1 MKHTV
6 ILVATAILAGCAV
19 PIMTPD
25 AQQTVSAQFV
35 TPIPAGSIELDTNW
49 WARFNDPQLKALLE
63 LARTQ
68 SPDLRTA
75 AANVISARA
84 TARKS
89 GADLFPALSGSASH
103 SISGSDTLSR
113 NTSNYIGLDAS
124 WEIDLFS
131 KALSQTKADKTRADA
146 EAVTYAGAYVTLS
159 SEVADYFVQ
168 YRACREVE
176 YIYRQAL
183 GSQRKTLSATS
194 DLVKA
199 GISALGEQSLA
210 RANVASALI
219 NINTQSAEC
228 QLVAQRLAV
237 IVGVGQS
244 EINTL
249 LSKGNSLPS
258 PKGFR
263 VTSVPADLMRQRPDI
278 IAAELEFSASL
289 EDIRVAQADRYPAL
303 TLSGTLELSNLKSWN
318 FGPALSLPIF
328 QGGARKANV
337 TKAYATAVTAGES
350 YRSTV
355 LEAVSEVEAALT
367 QLNAARSSAGQAS
380 SAVADYRSYF
390 NSVDKNWQ
398 AGGETLLNREEA
410 RRQVQNAQITEVN
423 QCEQRLRQWIALYKA
438 MGGGW
443 QVSKTKPHIT
453 PINSGRVT

>member
-35 TPIPAGSIELDTNW
+35 APIPAGSIELDTHW

-63 LARTQ
+63 RARAQ

-89 GADLFPALSGSASH
+89 GASLFPALSGSVSH

-113 NTSNYIGLDAS
+113 NTSNYVGLDAS

-131 KALSQTKADKTRADA
+131 KALSQTKADKARADA

-183 GSQRKTLSATS
+183 GSQGNTLSATS

-199 GISALGEQSLA
+199 GISAPGEQSLA
-210 RANVASALI
+210 RANVASARI

-249 LSKGNSLPS
+249 LSKGNSLPA

-289 EDIRVAQADRYPAL
+289 EDIRVAQADRYPSL

-367 QLNAARSSAGQAS
+367 QLNAARSNAGQAS

-423 QCEQRLRQWIALYKA
+423 QREQRLRQWIALYKA